1 MNPDNQKRL
10 IWILFISL
18 VTNLFLAGLLAG
30 KYWPQTPPPP
40 MSGMEGRMMGGGMG
54 KGGVPAMS
62 EQAWAK
68 HGREIH
74 ESMQGVKR
82 ARQRVTDQLSSPQW
96 DEKEVQRALAQ
107 LRESSQ
113 QVQALWHQ
121 ALVET
126 AAQLPPES
134 RATLLQPNHG
144 HQGRGMGRR

>member
-18 VTNLFLAGLLAG
+18 ATNLFLAGLLAG
-30 KYWPQTPPPP
+30 KYWTPAPPPP
-40 MSGMEGRMMGGGMG
+40 MSSLEGGMMGRGMG
-54 KGGVPAMS
+54 KGAMPFMS

-68 HGREIH
+68 HGQEIH
-74 ESMQGVKR
+74 ESMLGVKL
-82 ARQRVTDQLSSPQW
+82 ARNKVADQLSNPQW

-113 QVQALWHQ
+113 QVQTLWHQ